1 MKKWIIVLI
10 IFVAVLANCVLGAS
24 VVSEVPTCTDGNG
37 QFCPAI
43 GDNVVVWYDSRN
55 GNSDP
60 TTTGQKSCTILT
72 ASHEDT
78 VLFGYNLDHP
88 NLQSYIWFLPS
99 SAEGYGGVLVGYYAE
114 VDGQP
119 RIGYEGGM
127 NDQGLVFDTN
137 GLPDAVMNPHPEKP
151 FSWATSNFWVKILR
165 ECSSVTEAINI
176 AENFNFGSVMDFQ
189 VHVAD
194 STGDAVIISPGS
206 DGELAFTKK
215 EKGDDFLVSTNFNP
229 ANLENSWDYPCWRY
243 DTATAM
249 LERIE
254 DEGDLTVDYF
264 KTILDAV
271 HQEGATYNTICSY
284 ICDLKGGLMYLY
296 YFHQFEDV
304 VEFNLSE
311 ELTKEERV
319 IQISDLFSQETRDR
333 ALEEL
338 ESHKREP
345 PIRSIIIIAAILFCV
360 SGLVVFVYKKTR
372 KDKQNERNYLNN
384 AM

>member
-1 MKKWIIVLI
+1 MTIKKWMIVSITFMAL
-10 IFVAVLANCVLGAS
+10 LANRVLDAS
-24 VVSEVPTCTDGNG
+24 VMSEYPVCADGNG

-43 GDNVVVWYDSRN
+43 RGNVVVWYDGRN

-60 TTTGQKSCTILT
+60 TSLGQKSCTILT
-72 ASHEDT
+72 ASHGDKI
-78 VLFGYNLDHP
+78 LFGYNLDHP

-99 SAEGYGGVLVGYYAE
+99 STEGYGGVLVGYYAE
-114 VDGQP
+114 IDGQP

-127 NDQGLVFDTN
+127 NDQGLAFDTN

-151 FSWATSNFWVKILR
+151 SSWATGNFWTKILR
-165 ECSSVTEAINI
+165 ECSSVTEAINT
-176 AENFNFGSVMDFQ
+176 AKNFNFGNVMDFQ

-194 STGDAVIISPGS
+194 STGDAVIISPGP

-215 EKGDDFLVSTNFNP
+215 GKGDDFLVSTNFNP

-249 LERIE
+249 LKRIE

-264 KTILDAV
+264 KSILDAV

-284 ICDLKGGLMYLY
+284 ICDLKGGVMYLY
-296 YFHQFEDV
+296 YFHQFENV
-304 VEFNLSE
+304 VEFSLTE
-311 ELTKEERV
+311 ELAKGERV

-333 ALEEL
+333 ALDEL
-338 ESHKREP
+338 EAYKRGHP
-345 PIRSIIIIAAILFCV
+345 TKSIIVIAAILFCV
-360 SGLVVFVYKKTR
+360 ISLVIFVYKRNR
-372 KDKQNERNYLNN
+372 KGTAK
-384 AM
+384 